1 MAQPGELAD
10 LTAELSELDPRNVF
24 KFEWSSPAQGQHL
37 LLCGDWNRRGLRSS
51 RTLNDANGAPIRK
64 PKRGLTTAQRQI
76 ALQGALSLAKRW
88 EEGTDTRKRLK
99 RCHEPASGLLAR
111 QRRALMDYIRERA
124 GRFGVKQKHNRHAMS
139 LFSWLD
145 EKNLRLDSV
154 NAIEWASDGIEKN
167 TDNYADRLRV
177 AEWACEKNAIAWVL
191 PESKKPKKP
200 NVRRPFVDHM
210 VVCDLSELFALIR
223 DPEAEAF
230 FRVVAATGCRPSEVT
245 LFNWDN
251 WDKEGRPNTID
262 GFSPKAAVE
271 FTALCHPVEW
281 IKDLDI
287 NLLKLDWI
295 KRDGLSISEETS
307 ERITRHYS
315 RLLKMVK
322 KDLKGAGFDVLPT
335 WTDLRHLWTI
345 RADLDG
351 VNRRIGAFA
360 QAHSEKM
367 ATLVYLRHGGKAQV
381 LAEAKRFAS
390 VIQVAC

>member
-37 LLCGDWNRRGLRSS
+37 LLCGDWNRRGRRSS

-64 PKRGLTTAQRQI
+64 PQRRLTTAQRQI

-88 EEGTDTRKRLK
+88 EEGADTRKRLK

-124 GRFGVKQKHNRHAMS
+124 GGFGVKQKHKRHAQN

-145 EKNLRLDSV
+145 ETNLRLDSI
-154 NAIEWASDGIEKN
+154 NAIEWASDGIKRN
-167 TDNYADRLRV
+167 TDSYADRLRV
-177 AEWACEKNAIAWVL
+177 AEWACKRNAIAWVI

-200 NVRRPFVDHM
+200 IVCRPFVDDM
-210 VVCDLSELFALIR
+210 VGFDLSKLFALIR
-223 DPEAEAF
+223 DPEAAAF
-230 FRVVAATGCRPSEVT
+230 FRVVATTGCRPSEVA
-245 LFNWDN
+245 FFD
-251 WDKEGRPNTID
+251 WDKWEKGGRQVTID
-262 GFSPKAAVE
+262 GFSPKVGKE
-271 FTALCHPVEW
+271 FTAICHPVAW
-281 IKDLDI
+281 INDVDTS
-287 NLLKLDWI
+287 LLKNRLI
-295 KRDGLSISEETS
+295 KRDGLSITEETS
-307 ERITRHYS
+307 QQLTRHYS
-315 RLLKMVK
+315 RLLKMVQ
-322 KDLKGAGFDVLPT
+322 KDLKDAGFEFVPT

-351 VNRRIGAFA
+351 MNRRIGAIS

-367 ATLVYLRHGGKAQV
+367 ADLVYLRHGGKAQV
-381 LAEAKRFAS
+381 LAEAQRFAS
-390 VIQVAC
+390 VL